1 VQIKKHTRYQHEHAR
16 AYAVACVA
24 TYRAALP
31 QANTPTAYALEND
44 GTRSISMKLSPDKVE
59 QLAANLVDKL
69 AEIDGVLFKGD
80 DGQLRLAAQQ
90 VITDELMVEEQL
102 DAEIHKMLQAYKY
115 EITMGR
121 MNYDELF
128 KKTKQRMVKER
139 KLTL

>member
-1 VQIKKHTRYQHEHAR
+1 LS
-16 AYAVACVA
+16 
-24 TYRAALP
+24 AAL
-31 QANTPTAYALEND
+31 
-44 GTRSISMKLSPDKVE
+44 
-59 QLAANLVDKL
+59 VDQL
-69 AEIDGVLFKGD
+69 AEIDGVLFQGD

-90 VITDELMVEEQL
+90 LMTDELLVEERL

-128 KKTKQRMVKER
+128 KKTKQRLVKER

>member
-1 VQIKKHTRYQHEHAR
+1 
-16 AYAVACVA
+16 
-24 TYRAALP
+24 
-31 QANTPTAYALEND
+31 
-44 GTRSISMKLSPDKVE
+44 MKLSPDKIE
-59 QLAANLVDKL
+59 QLSAALVDQL
-69 AEIDGVLFKGD
+69 AEIDGVLFQGD

-90 VITDELMVEEQL
+90 LMTDELLVEERL

-128 KKTKQRMVKER
+128 KKTKQRLVKER

>member
-1 VQIKKHTRYQHEHAR
+1 
-16 AYAVACVA
+16 
-24 TYRAALP
+24 
-31 QANTPTAYALEND
+31 
-44 GTRSISMKLSPDKVE
+44 MKLSPEKVE
-59 QLAANLVDKL
+59 QLAAALVDQL
-69 AEIDGVLFKGD
+69 VEIDGVLFQGD
-80 DGQLRLAAQQ
+80 DGQIRLAAQQ
-90 VITDELMVEEQL
+90 IITDELMVEEQL